1 MLMSFLPLIFTA
13 GTLGTSATG
22 YANLYGC
29 SIKLDTGPIAMATIK
44 NTSNYGA
51 PSQFRIISY
60 IDCDC
65 RQSLSQVDNTSYE
78 YYIHFNNFNTS
89 VQFWNVSTNQWEVE
103 HTIQGGYFNF
113 ESALIDEPNNALSII
128 VSASNITSTTGRLNF
143 RTSFYDV
150 VTDDECYLYDYY
162 NSVALGST
170 LSAVSTESFQYRFD
184 LDALKND
191 VVNAINS
198 GLGGYTTGYGNGYA
212 DGQAQGEEI
221 GYGNGYSAG
230 YTEGVATN
238 GTAFTIFNGILG
250 IGMLPIN
257 VFLAMLNWEV
267 FGINISNFVMSI
279 MTLAI
284 TIWVI
289 STFTGKKE
297 GKK

>member
-1 MLMSFLPLIFTA
+1 MLMSLLPLIFTA

-29 SIKLDTGPIAMATIK
+29 SIKLDTGPIAISTLK

-51 PSQFRIISY
+51 PTQFRIISY

-78 YYIHFNNFNTS
+78 YYIHLNKISTQ
-89 VQFWNVSTNQWEVE
+89 VQLFDGTDWAIQ
-103 HTIQGGYFNF
+103 HTIDGGYFNF
-113 ESALIDEPNNALSII
+113 ESALIDDPNNSLMIS
-128 VSASNITSTTGRLNF
+128 VYSSNITSTNGRLNF
-143 RTSFYDV
+143 NTQFYDV
-150 VTDDECYLYDYY
+150 VTDESCFLYNYFTTP
-162 NSVALGST
+162 ALGSAINVA
-170 LSAVSTESFQYRFD
+170 SPFNFEYKFD
-184 LDALKND
+184 LDSLKND